1 MAADTM
7 LKMWSGNIFDK
18 QSKLP
23 GDFAAGVIISHEF
36 GHHIAD
42 ELAKDTGWNRPTG
55 KYIELVADCFAGI
68 WAANVWYE
76 GYLDAGD
83 QDEAIAA
90 LESIGDP
97 PGFRGTGAHGR
108 RTVEGV
114 RGRLHRR
121 ASRNRRARQQ
131 HPRLRARHA
140 PGLHRLVLA
149 VRPERPP
156 LRRDRR
162 GRR

>member
-1 MAADTM
+1 VT
-7 LKMWSGNIFDK
+7 S
-18 QSKLP
+18 P
-23 GDFAAGVIISHEF
+23 RGVIISHEF

-42 ELAKDTGWNRPTG
+42 ELAEDTGWNRPTG

-97 PGFRGTGAHGR
+97 PGFRGTGAHGQPAER
-108 RTVEGV
+108 SKAFEVGYIGV
-114 RGRLHRR
+114 QAGTDELGNNIAAYAPATPR
-121 ASRNRRARQQ
+121 ACIDWYWRYDPNA
-131 HPRLRARHA
+131 PR
-140 PGLHRLVLA
+140 
-149 VRPERPP
+149 
-156 LRRDRR
+156 
-162 GRR
+162 